1 MKVMVTGAFGNIG
14 TSLLDELVSRG
25 HAVRTFDVG
34 TKANRRRARAYQ
46 SKVDMVWGDVRRQAD
61 LEAALA
67 GQEAVVH
74 LAFVIPHL
82 SVTGVESERQPEW
95 ARQVNVEGTRNL
107 VAAMEAQQQ
116 PPRLIFASSLHIY
129 GFTQHQEPPR
139 RITDPLQP
147 TEHYSRHKVECEGLV
162 RSSSLQ
168 WAIFRLAATFPL
180 AIRADKGMYNVPL
193 WNRMEWVHTR
203 DAALAM
209 ANALESDAVWGQ
221 TWHIGGGPR
230 CQFYFRDL
238 AGTVLDKMGI
248 GRLPEAAYATSPF
261 ATDWLD
267 TSASQALLHY
277 QTRTLDD
284 YADEMAQLVGARR
297 YLIRAFRPFVRYWLL
312 SQSPY
317 YPRFSLWPFQRLAA
331 TSAWL

>member
-14 TSLLDELVSRG
+14 TSLLDELTSRG
-25 HAVRTFDVG
+25 HTVRSFDVASKG
-34 TKANRRRARAYQ
+34 NRRRARAYQ
-46 SKVDMVWGDVRRQAD
+46 GRVEMVWGDVRRRED
-61 LEAALA
+61 LEQAVA
-67 GQEAVVH
+67 GQDAVVH

-82 SVTGVESERQPEW
+82 SVTGVESEQQPEW

-107 VAAMEAQQQ
+107 VAAMDAQPR

-129 GFTQHQEPPR
+129 GFTQDQKPPR
-139 RITDPLQP
+139 LISDPLRP

-162 RSSSLQ
+162 RASTLQ
-168 WAIFRLAATFPL
+168 WAILRLAATFPL
-180 AIRADKGMYNVPL
+180 AIRADKGMFNVPL
-193 WNRMEWVHTR
+193 GNRMEWVHTR
-203 DAALAM
+203 DVALAM
-209 ANALESDAVWGQ
+209 ANALGNEKVWGR

-238 AGTVLDKMGI
+238 AGTVLEKMGV
-248 GRLPEAAYATSPF
+248 GRLPEAAYATAPF

-267 TSASQALLHY
+267 TMASEALLHY

-284 YADEMAQLVGARR
+284 YAEEMARLVGPRR
-297 YLIRAFRPFVRYWLL
+297 HLIRVFRPVVRYWLL

-317 YPRFSLWPFQRLAA
+317 YPRLGLWPFRRLAA